1 MTKKYIPSII
11 VLLIA
16 IPILSFG
23 QSVAFNKYNFPQH
36 KKELSDALDHV
47 KSGDKFYEQGPGMY
61 SFAIDHYMKANKFN
75 PNNAL
80 LNYKIGRCHLVDND
94 KAEAQ
99 QYLEKAYEL
108 DPRISL
114 DMEYNDVNF
123 LLAEAYRLD
132 YQFEKAIKKYKDH
145 KNALNPEQLIEEIK
159 VIDRKIEEC
168 ENAIIMVAN
177 AERVFVDNM
186 GDVVNSAYSDY
197 KPLVV
202 PEENML
208 LFTSAKETTTGGKR
222 DDDSYFFEDIYISY
236 YEKGFWSNPD
246 NSYDLNSNNHD
257 ATAGISSD
265 GASLFIYKS
274 AGGNQLYESQAIGD
288 TYGLPDRM
296 SNEINDGL
304 KQASAALS
312 FDKTTLYFT
321 SIRKDGY
328 GGQDIYYS
336 KKDTKGRWSDA
347 INIGAAINTPYDEEG
362 VYITIDG
369 KTLYFSSQGHNSMGG
384 FDIYKSELKDGKWSN
399 PINLGYP
406 INTPDDDVFFTMA
419 KNKQRGYYS
428 SKKKDGYG
436 GHDLYMITFLGAAKP
451 MILNAEENLLAYHSD
466 PIAALSLEPKIEQ
479 NTILQGSILDA
490 ISLEPLQAVIE
501 IIDNSK
507 NELIASF
514 ESNSASGSYLI
525 SLKPGINYGISVN
538 KTDYLFHSENF
549 EISENAVAKRIQKDI
564 MLKKVA
570 VGTKIV
576 LNNIFFD
583 FNEASL
589 RPESEAELD
598 RLFKLLKE
606 VPTLKIEISGHTD
619 NVGGSSYNQKLSENR
634 ARSVVDYLADKGIS
648 LDRLTF
654 AGYGFSRPVAPND
667 TEEGRQMNR
676 RTEFEVLE
684 K

>member
-1 MTKKYIPSII
+1 MKFEIKSFII
-11 VLLIA
+11 ILLFA
-16 IPILSFG
+16 QAQFSFG

-36 KKELSDALDHV
+36 KKELSDALYNV
-47 KSGDKFYEQGPGMY
+47 KTGDKFYDQGQGMY
-61 SFAIDHYMKANKFN
+61 SFAIDHYMKANRFN

-80 LNYKIGRCHLVDND
+80 LNYKIGRCHLIDND
-94 KAEAQ
+94 KSEAQ
-99 QYLEKAYEL
+99 KYLEKAYEL

-114 DMEYNDVNF
+114 DMDYNDVNF

-132 YQFEKAIKKYKDH
+132 YQFEDAIKKYKDH
-145 KNALNPEQLIEEIK
+145 KNALNPEQLIQEVK
-159 VIDRKIEEC
+159 VIDKKIEEC
-168 ENAIIMVAN
+168 RNAIEMVAN

-208 LFTSAKETTTGGKR
+208 LFTSAKETTRGGKR

-236 YEKGFWSNPD
+236 YENGMWTNPD
-246 NSYDLNSNNHD
+246 NKYDLNSNNHD

-265 GASLFIYKS
+265 GTSLYIYKS
-274 AGGNQLYESQAIGD
+274 AGGNNLFECRIAGD
-288 TYGLPDRM
+288 VYGYPEKLP
-296 SNEINDGL
+296 NEINDGL

-336 KKDTKGRWSDA
+336 KKDTKGRWSEA
-347 INIGAAINTPYDEEG
+347 VNIGASINTPFDEEG
-362 VYITIDG
+362 VYITIDS

-384 FDIYKSELKDGKWSN
+384 FDIYRSEYVDGKWSN
-399 PINLGYP
+399 PVNLGYP
-406 INTPDDDVFFTMA
+406 INTPDEDVFFTMA

-451 MILNAEENLLAYHSD
+451 MIRNTDDNLLAYVGD
-466 PIAALSLEPKIEQ
+466 PIVALSLEPKIEQ

-490 ISLEPLQAVIE
+490 ISLEPLQAIIE
-501 IIDNSK
+501 IVDNSK

-514 ESNSASGSYLI
+514 ESNSSTGSYLI
-525 SLKPGINYGISVN
+525 SLRPGINYGISVN
-538 KTDYLFHSENF
+538 KKNYLFHSENF
-549 EISENAVAKRIQKDI
+549 EISEKAVAKKIQKDI
-564 MLKKVA
+564 LLKKLE

-598 RLFKLLKE
+598 RLYKLLDE
-606 VPTLKIEISGHTD
+606 VSTLKIEISGHTD
-619 NVGGSSYNQKLSENR
+619 NVGAASYNQKLSENR
-634 ARSVVDYLADKGIS
+634 ARAVVDYLNEKGIS
-648 LDRLTF
+648 LERLTY
-654 AGYGFSRPVAPND
+654 AGYGFTQPVASND
-667 TEEGRQMNR
+667 NEEGRQMNR
-676 RTEFEVLE
+676 RTEFKVLE